1 MSFNHSP
8 GGRLCLSLALS
19 LSVSLSISTTL
30 YFSLLS
36 LFFFLHLCLHCVES
50 RSLISRAIRSV
61 YVLSNEGRVRPTA
74 TSLPPSPPPLLL
86 RVLNFTLT
94 TSTFYSSRSPIRI
107 PTLLYYSFT
116 FTLDEFASR
125 RLCSPCSCFHATRG
139 LREGGRG
146 SKSVAS
152 HRLDHGHSAISSK
165 EISPRGRQPSPTPK
179 KIHPLDDKRAGGE
192 KEVVPETQKG
202 RFFARKN
209 VEQNRD
215 IISAFPRR
223 PGSPQVRVIEST
235 GRNRPGQGEL
245 SPRSPF
251 SFPLL
256 LLTRA

>member
-1 MSFNHSP
+1 MVGSVSLSLFLYLSLYRSLLPCTSHYYHYFFFYISVFTASSP
-8 GGRLCLSLALS
+8 DLLSLAL
-19 LSVSLSISTTL
+19 
-30 YFSLLS
+30 F
-36 LFFFLHLCLHCVES
+36 
-50 RSLISRAIRSV
+50 RSV

-74 TSLPPSPPPLLL
+74 TSLPPSPPSLLL

>member
-1 MSFNHSP
+1 MVGSVSLSLFLYLSLYRSLLPCTSHYYHYFFFYISVFTASSP
-8 GGRLCLSLALS
+8 DLLSLAL
-19 LSVSLSISTTL
+19 
-30 YFSLLS
+30 F
-36 LFFFLHLCLHCVES
+36 
-50 RSLISRAIRSV
+50 RSV

-74 TSLPPSPPPLLL
+74 TSLPPLPSPLLL

>member
-1 MSFNHSP
+1 MV
-8 GGRLCLSLALS
+8 G
-19 LSVSLSISTTL
+19 SVSLSLFL
-30 YFSLLS
+30 YLSLYRSLLPCTSHYYHYFFSTS
-36 LFFFLHLCLHCVES
+36 LSSLRRVPISYLSRYPLCLCPLKRGAS
-50 RSLISRAIRSV
+50 
-61 YVLSNEGRVRPTA
+61 A
-74 TSLPPSPPPLLL
+74 TYCYLPSPLPPPLLL

-165 EISPRGRQPSPTPK
+165 EISTRGRQPSPTPK

>member
-1 MSFNHSP
+1 MVGSVSLSLFLYLSLYRSLLPCTSHYHYFFFYISVFTASSP
-8 GGRLCLSLALS
+8 DLLSLALS
-19 LSVSLSISTTL
+19 ALSMSSQTRGECD
-30 YFSLLS
+30 LL
-36 LFFFLHLCLHCVES
+36 
-50 RSLISRAIRSV
+50 
-61 YVLSNEGRVRPTA
+61 
-74 TSLPPSPPPLLL
+74 LPPFPPPPPSLLL

-152 HRLDHGHSAISSK
+152 HRLDLGHSVPSDAISSK